1 MARRIW
7 VIFLGSVLLCAGCSM
22 RRSEDVGWP
31 VVSRIT
37 VTCDQGGS
45 MTQQVYTSQHKMRQ
59 ILNQLRT
66 LGQQFTP
73 PIDPEALSART
84 YSISVSFTDGTQRL
98 YQTKS
103 DRYIRIDQ
111 HPWQQADPKRIED
124 LNQLLQSLPGD

>member
-7 VIFLGSVLLCAGCSM
+7 AMYLGIMLFFVGCSLH
-22 RRSEDVGWP
+22 RTEDMGWP
-31 VVSRIT
+31 VVSQIT
-37 VTCDQGGS
+37 VTCDRSGHV
-45 MTQQVYTSQHKMRQ
+45 TQQIYTSQDKMRQ

-84 YSISVSFTDGTQRL
+84 YSIAVSFTDGSQRL

-111 HPWQQADPKRIED
+111 NPWQQADPKRIED
-124 LNQLLQSLPGD
+124 LNQLLQNLPGD